1 MSDTA
6 RLVRASQ
13 EGDRDALDA
22 LYRLHQGR
30 VLAMIRV
37 TLGADLAA
45 RIPPEDVLQET
56 LLESARKIGAF
67 EDRGP
72 GSFYRWLVSIARFK
86 VAEARRAQRAQKR
99 AAGVPLDGPAGA
111 GEVALAQTS
120 PSGRVVRAEAAE
132 RVAAAIEALP
142 DRQRDAVR
150 LRYLEGRSLADA
162 AAEMACTEAAVKALV
177 ARSLLALGASL
188 RGDAPDS
195 AIPPRA

>member
-6 RLVRASQ
+6 RLVQASR
-13 EGDRDALDA
+13 EGDREALA
-22 LYRLHQGR
+22 TLYRLHQGR

-37 TLGADLAA
+37 TLGAELAA

-86 VAEARRAQRAQKR
+86 VAEARRAHRAQKR
-99 AAGVPLDGPAGA
+99 AAGLPLDGADVGD
-111 GEVALAQTS
+111 VALAQTS

-150 LRYLEGRSLADA
+150 LRYLEGRSVAEA
-162 AAEMACTEAAVKALV
+162 AAEMGCTEAAVKALV
-177 ARSLLALGASL
+177 ARSLVALGASL
-188 RGDAPDS
+188 RSSGA
-195 AIPPRA
+195 